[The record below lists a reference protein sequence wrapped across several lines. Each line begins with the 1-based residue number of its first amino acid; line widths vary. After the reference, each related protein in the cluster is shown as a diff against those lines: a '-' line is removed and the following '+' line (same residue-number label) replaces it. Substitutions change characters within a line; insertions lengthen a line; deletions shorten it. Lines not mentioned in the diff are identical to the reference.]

1 LLTVGLKKVYNND
14 SYIRMSGG
22 GKPPALQYGCIDK
35 KEKGDCRM
43 GIVFD
48 IQRCCYND
56 GPGLR
61 TTVFLKG
68 CQLRCAWCHN
78 PESFRK
84 APQLRFFS
92 RKCVACGRCV
102 DVCPQ
107 KVHSI
112 RDGGHQLDFSRCT
125 ACGECLKSCPAGA
138 LEILGKEMTAQEV
151 MATVLRDRAYYDM
164 SGGGVT
170 FSGGEPTFQPEFL
183 LELLKLS
190 KEAGLHA
197 CLETNGYIP
206 KSILEPL
213 TGLVDLFL
221 LDYKITDPSA
231 LQSYTGASGDLWN
244 CTLEKLQKAD
254 KAVILRLPVIPGV
267 NDTEDHFREAA
278 RLKQTHS
285 CIREVQ
291 IMAYHSIGADKWEQ
305 LGYDYRFSGLPGAT
319 AEQKKLWEEQL
330 ALQLGPAV

>member
-1 LLTVGLKKVYNND
+1 
-14 SYIRMSGG
+14 
-22 GKPPALQYGCIDK
+22 
-35 KEKGDCRM
+35 M

-84 APQLRFFS
+84 APQLRYFS
-92 RKCVACGRCV
+92 RKCVLCGRCV

-112 RDGGHQLDFSRCT
+112 RDGRHRLDFSRCT

-138 LEILGKEMTAQEV
+138 LEVLGKEMTAQEV

-190 KEAGLHA
+190 KEAGLHT

-206 KSILEPL
+206 KSTLEPL

-231 LQSYTGASGDLWN
+231 LQSYTGASGNIWN
-244 CTLEKLQKAD
+244 CTLETLQAKGKEA
-254 KAVILRLPVIPGV
+254 ILRLPVIPGI
-267 NDTEDHFREAA
+267 NDDEAHFREAA
-278 RLKQTHS
+278 ALMRSHS
-285 CIREVQ
+285 CVKALQ
-291 IMAYHSIGADKWEQ
+291 IMPYHSIGAEKWTQ
-305 LGYDYRFSGLPGAT
+305 LGYAYSLEDLPSAT
-319 AEQKKLWEEQL
+319 EEQRL
-330 ALQLGPAV
+330 LWQEKLDLLCAQQLPAV

>member
-1 LLTVGLKKVYNND
+1 
-14 SYIRMSGG
+14 
-22 GKPPALQYGCIDK
+22 
-35 KEKGDCRM
+35 M

-84 APQLRFFS
+84 APQLRYFS

-112 RDGGHQLDFSRCT
+112 RDGRHQLDFSKCT
-125 ACGECLKSCPAGA
+125 ACGGCLKSCPAGA
-138 LEILGKEMTAQEV
+138 LEVLGKEMTAQEV

-170 FSGGEPTFQPEFL
+170 FSGGEPTFQPDFL
-183 LELLKLS
+183 LELLTLA
-190 KEAGLHA
+190 KEAGIHT
-197 CLETNGYIP
+197 CLETNGFIP

-213 TGLVDLFL
+213 TDLVDLFL

-231 LQSYTGASGDLWN
+231 LQSYTGASGNLWN
-244 CTLEKLQKAD
+244 CTLEALQRAGKE
-254 KAVILRLPVIPGV
+254 AVLRLPVIPGI
-267 NDTEDHFREAA
+267 NDDEAHFREAA
-278 RLKQTHS
+278 RMKRDHP
-285 CIREVQ
+285 CIREIQ
-291 IMAYHSIGADKWEQ
+291 IMPYHSIGAEKWTQ
-305 LGYDYRFSGLPGAT
+305 LGYAYSLEDLPSAT
-319 AEQKKLWEEQL
+319 EEQRL
-330 ALQLGPAV
+330 LWQEKLDLLCAQQLPAV

>member
-1 LLTVGLKKVYNND
+1 
-14 SYIRMSGG
+14 
-22 GKPPALQYGCIDK
+22 
-35 KEKGDCRM
+35 M

-84 APQLRFFS
+84 APQLRYFS

-112 RDGGHQLDFSRCT
+112 SDGSHQLDFSKCT

-190 KEAGLHA
+190 KEAGLHT

-206 KSILEPL
+206 KSVLEPL

-231 LQSYTGASGDLWN
+231 LQSYTGASGNLWN
-244 CTLEKLQKAD
+244 CTLETLQRAGKE
-254 KAVILRLPVIPGV
+254 AVLRLPVIPGI
-267 NDTEDHFREAA
+267 NDDEAHFREAA
-278 RLKQTHS
+278 RLKQRFS
-285 CIREVQ
+285 CIREIQ
-291 IMAYHSIGADKWEQ
+291 IMPYHSIGAEKWEQ
-305 LGYDYRFSGLPGAT
+305 LGYSYTLGSLPSAT
-319 AEQKKLWEEQL
+319 EAQRQLWQEKMDLLCAQQL
-330 ALQLGPAV
+330 PAV

>member
-1 LLTVGLKKVYNND
+1 
-14 SYIRMSGG
+14 
-22 GKPPALQYGCIDK
+22 
-35 KEKGDCRM
+35 M

-84 APQLRFFS
+84 EPQLRFL
-92 RKCVACGRCV
+92 RHKCVSCGACAEKCGSG
-102 DVCPQ
+102 
-107 KVHSI
+107 VHSFEN
-112 RDGGHQLDFSRCT
+112 GVHKVDFSKCT

-190 KEAGLHA
+190 KEAGLHT

-231 LQSYTGASGDLWN
+231 LQSYTGASGNLWN
-244 CTLEKLQKAD
+244 CTLEALQRVGKE
-254 KAVILRLPVIPGV
+254 AVLRLPVIPGI
-267 NDTEDHFREAA
+267 NDDEAHFREAA
-278 RLKQTHS
+278 RMKRDHP
-285 CIREVQ
+285 CIREIQ
-291 IMAYHSIGADKWEQ
+291 IMPYHSIGAEKWEQ
-305 LGYDYRFSGLPGAT
+305 LGYSYTLGSLPSAT
-319 AEQKKLWEEQL
+319 EAQRQLWQEKMDLLCAQQL
-330 ALQLGPAV
+330 PAV